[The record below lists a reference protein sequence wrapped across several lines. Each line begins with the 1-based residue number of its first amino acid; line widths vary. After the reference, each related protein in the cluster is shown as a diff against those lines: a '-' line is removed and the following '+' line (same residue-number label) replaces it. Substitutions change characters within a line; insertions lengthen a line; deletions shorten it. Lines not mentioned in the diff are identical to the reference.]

1 MRKTLLAACLLST
14 FAATA
19 GAQSSEGGYL
29 PKGLRPFIG
38 VGFTSGGDTILPVTV
53 TVQNSSTRYHED
65 ISAGGGL
72 DLRIGLSQRLGDLP
86 WTLQVAAAYHND
98 QSNGVEGSKYR
109 FRRMPIEA
117 TLLWHATDRARIG
130 FGVRKATNA
139 TFKIDNG
146 TLTDSAGNVY
156 SNVYEKYALK
166 ASTGFIV
173 EGEYAVT
180 PGWSLKGR
188 FVFESFRYRDYPQA
202 EKVDAEH
209 FGVQS
214 VWYLP

>member
-1 MRKTLLAACLLST
+1 MEAFR
-14 FAATA
+14 
-19 GAQSSEGGYL
+19 GR
-29 PKGLRPFIG
+29 GLH
-38 VGFTSGGDTILPVTV
+38 VGGDTILPVTV

-72 DLRIGLSQRLGDLP
+72 DLRVGLSRRLGDLP
-86 WTLQVAAAYHND
+86 WTVQVAAAYHND

-109 FRRMPIEA
+109 FRRLPIEA
-117 TLLWHATDRARIG
+117 TLLWHATNRVRIG

-146 TLTDSAGNVY
+146 TLTDGSGNEY
-156 SNVYEKYALK
+156 KNVYEKYALK

-180 PGWSLKGR
+180 PSWGLKGR

-209 FGVQS
+209 FGIQS
-214 VWYLP
+214 VWYLN